1 MRLRAGDTVTN
12 RGPLRLVVSAELRAG
27 RGSVLGPDNNRRV
40 RWWDM
45 VLDCGHV
52 AERIVKYRPTLYRM
66 QERDLS
72 DVVPAPTRCR
82 CDICPVDKT

>member
-1 MRLRAGDTVTN
+1 
-12 RGPLRLVVSAELRAG
+12 
-27 RGSVLGPDNNRRV
+27 
-40 RWWDM
+40 M